1 MRQLFWVLRRHLF
14 QPQGGCLLL
23 SRTDFSDIQESRF
36 VYCHFEIPTL
46 LFPLIALYRLWNK
59 NYIKEVPNDPENELY
74 GGYFPPG
81 GGLKSPKGDPRD

>member
-1 MRQLFWVLRRHLF
+1 MCSSPKLGVPCCRKPTFLIFRRVGF
-14 QPQGGCLLL
+14 
-23 SRTDFSDIQESRF
+23 F
-36 VYCHFEIPTL
+36 VTKIEIPAL
-46 LFPLIALYRLWNK
+46 LFHLSALYRLWNK